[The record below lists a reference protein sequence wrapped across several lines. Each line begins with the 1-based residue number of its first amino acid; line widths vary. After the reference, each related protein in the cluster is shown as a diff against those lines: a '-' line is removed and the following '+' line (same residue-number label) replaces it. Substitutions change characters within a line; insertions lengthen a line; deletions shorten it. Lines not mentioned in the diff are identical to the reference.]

1 MIGKSYIF
9 HLFLFLLILPDS
21 IYSQD
26 NICLIPQV
34 ESMVRKKG
42 TLSIERLESIH
53 FPDEW
58 KNTGNLLVSD
68 LKELANL
75 SVMVNASNP
84 SIHVKKVKMQE
95 PEMYML
101 EITKQGIIIE
111 AGDQTGMIHAIPGIG
126 VHGGRQH
133 LFFFQDSGDLAGAVA
148 AGAHGEYPA
157 DDGRCFIIYRQLLC
171 FRILDVAHKA
181 LWSPAVLHAPPW
193 LSAPPGSSGWYLE

>member
-75 SVMVNASNP
+75 SDRKSTRLNSSHVITSRMP
-84 SIHVKKVKMQE
+84 S
-95 PEMYML
+95 
-101 EITKQGIIIE
+101 
-111 AGDQTGMIHAIPGIG
+111 
-126 VHGGRQH
+126 
-133 LFFFQDSGDLAGAVA
+133 
-148 AGAHGEYPA
+148 
-157 DDGRCFIIYRQLLC
+157 
-171 FRILDVAHKA
+171 
-181 LWSPAVLHAPPW
+181 
-193 LSAPPGSSGWYLE
+193 SA

>member
-84 SIHVKKVKMQE
+84 SC
-95 PEMYML
+95 P
-101 EITKQGIIIE
+101 
-111 AGDQTGMIHAIPGIG
+111 
-126 VHGGRQH
+126 
-133 LFFFQDSGDLAGAVA
+133 
-148 AGAHGEYPA
+148 
-157 DDGRCFIIYRQLLC
+157 CLC
-171 FRILDVAHKA
+171 N
-181 LWSPAVLHAPPW
+181 SMTM
-193 LSAPPGSSGWYLE
+193 PGSNAFRAISCLLPFLLFL

>member
-95 PEMYML
+95 PESFYQK
-101 EITKQGIIIE
+101 EIPDWAE
-111 AGDQTGMIHAIPGIG
+111 RYDSC
-126 VHGGRQH
+126 
-133 LFFFQDSGDLAGAVA
+133 FFHSFTIDSG
-148 AGAHGEYPA
+148 
-157 DDGRCFIIYRQLLC
+157 
-171 FRILDVAHKA
+171 K
-181 LWSPAVLHAPPW
+181 
-193 LSAPPGSSGWYLE
+193 

>member
-58 KNTGNLLVSD
+58 KNTGNGYLPNNIPNWNYKYKPAFALFDLQGNLVQTWVDDNAEPSD
-68 LKELANL
+68 WLHNTVHSYTYPVTFTDIPKGTYQWA
-75 SVMVNASNP
+75 VA
-84 SIHVKKVKMQE
+84 
-95 PEMYML
+95 
-101 EITKQGIIIE
+101 II
-111 AGDQTGMIHAIPGIG
+111 DQTKDQQPGIK
-126 VHGGRQH
+126 
-133 LFFFQDSGDLAGAVA
+133 LAIKDKQEKKGW
-148 AGAHGEYPA
+148 
-157 DDGRCFIIYRQLLC
+157 FLLNE
-171 FRILDVAHKA
+171 IVIQ
-181 LWSPAVLHAPPW
+181 
-193 LSAPPGSSGWYLE
+193 

>member
-58 KNTGNLLVSD
+58 KNTGNLLG
-68 LKELANL
+68 
-75 SVMVNASNP
+75 
-84 SIHVKKVKMQE
+84 HVVRTQE
-95 PEMYML
+95 
-101 EITKQGIIIE
+101 
-111 AGDQTGMIHAIPGIG
+111 DQ
-126 VHGGRQH
+126 
-133 LFFFQDSGDLAGAVA
+133 F
-148 AGAHGEYPA
+148 
-157 DDGRCFIIYRQLLC
+157 
-171 FRILDVAHKA
+171 A
-181 LWSPAVLHAPPW
+181 LQCR
-193 LSAPPGSSGWYLE
+193 G

>member
-111 AGDQTGMIHAIPGIG
+111 G
-126 VHGGRQH
+126 
-133 LFFFQDSGDLAGAVA
+133 
-148 AGAHGEYPA
+148 
-157 DDGRCFIIYRQLLC
+157 
-171 FRILDVAHKA
+171 
-181 LWSPAVLHAPPW
+181 
-193 LSAPPGSSGWYLE
+193 

>member
-84 SIHVKKVKMQE
+84 SIHVKKGENAGAGNVHAGNYK
-95 PEMYML
+95 
-101 EITKQGIIIE
+101 
-111 AGDQTGMIHAIPGIG
+111 AGDH
-126 VHGGRQH
+126 HR
-133 LFFFQDSGDLAGAVA
+133 S
-148 AGAHGEYPA
+148 
-157 DDGRCFIIYRQLLC
+157 R
-171 FRILDVAHKA
+171 
-181 LWSPAVLHAPPW
+181 
-193 LSAPPGSSGWYLE
+193 